1 MEKITSDM
9 VERWEIDSLADAIGN
24 CLELNNDFLS
34 RYCGKDIAEQLSR
47 VPESEREYIL
57 QSHIGEGYS
66 VHTIPTE
73 SDREIML
80 PIGEIEY
87 QFEGQPED
95 VFENPDDFYISG
107 DCAYISCYGVYF
119 PVDVDSLKSEID
131 EILSGQVI
139 DDIFDDFFSGYLRA
153 AIFTGSHYPDP
164 DNMDDSRPMDSVYTL
179 EDIPREI
186 WAELESDCRD
196 FLNHSGFMVAENP
209 KTAGM
214 DFHFTRNG
222 HGAGFWDG
230 DWPEFGAELTARS
243 RPYGT
248 AEIYSDPAGIYLH
261 H

>member
-1 MEKITSDM
+1 MSKITTDM
-9 VERWEIDSLADAIGN
+9 VENWEIENLASAIGN

-34 RYCGKDIAEQLSR
+34 RYCGKKIAAQLSR
-47 VPESEREYIL
+47 IPESEREYIL

-80 PIGEIEY
+80 PVGEIEF
-87 QFEGQPED
+87 QFEGQPSD
-95 VFENPDDFYISG
+95 IFENPDDFHISG
-107 DCAYISCYGVYF
+107 DCAYLSCYGVYF

-131 EILSGQVI
+131 EHLSGRVI

-164 DNMDDSRPMDSVYTL
+164 ENMDDSRPMDSVYSPK
-179 EDIPREI
+179 DIPREI
-186 WAELESDCRD
+186 RAELESDCRD
-196 FLNHSGFMVAENP
+196 FLNHSGFMVTENP
-209 KTAGM
+209 ERAGM

-222 HGAGFWDG
+222 HGSGFWDG

-243 RPYGT
+243 RPCGT
-248 AEIYSDPAGIYLH
+248 AELYSDPTGIYLH